1 MMKFYKIP
9 DWHDIYALYENYLK
23 NREKTKML
31 VLKFMKKYN
40 LHSSYVM
47 VGYDIKKGMKKGE
60 QTLEEVPFFRFKDND
75 PKIEERDKRTLNRAN
90 KKVGK
95 EYMKHRD
102 NDAYVKKDSNSF
114 YGIRKNSPI
123 MIEWTSLLRSYDNFK
138 ILDVP
143 NIMSYLI
150 FNEKD
155 KTVRI
160 QKVFEKHGDDL
171 YLCIIC
177 NRDFIVSEDFI
188 EIKEKKAS
196 EYFDMKVLKGE

>member
-1 MMKFYKIP
+1 MIKFYKIP

-40 LHSSYVM
+40 LHSSYVI

-75 PKIEERDKRTLNRAN
+75 PKIEERDKRTLNHINRKLIEKN
-90 KKVGK
+90 KSRSG
-95 EYMKHRD
+95 
-102 NDAYVKKDSNSF
+102 DAYVKKDSDDF
-114 YGIRKNSPI
+114 YGIRKNSAV
-123 MIEWTSLLRSYDNFK
+123 MTEWISLLRNYDNFK

-143 NIMSYLI
+143 SIMSYLI

-171 YLCIIC
+171 YLGIIS
-177 NRDFIVSEDFI
+177 NRDFIVSNDFI
-188 EIKEKKAS
+188 EIDEKKAS
-196 EYFDMKVLKGE
+196 EYFDMKALKGD